1 VAAKLVLARGPATL
15 AYTDPGSEHEDNARF
30 LSDLE
35 AWFGQEIVRLK
46 SDKYADTWA
55 VWRQTNYLVG
65 VDGARCTVEL
75 KRKLRFAF
83 QRPDD
88 RQVFGYTA
96 DPPEVERA
104 RRAEKN
110 DPGIDWWWP
119 LIDADLRKPD
129 CLAMIERAGIKL
141 PVMYQLGYDHNNCVG
156 CVKGGIGY
164 WNKVRVD
171 FPQVFDRMA
180 AEERRIGHAVNS
192 EEVTEGSRAKTPVW
206 LDELDPDRGDY
217 ATEPTIECS
226 IMCAIAETEYAA
238 LPPTASTRRHD
249 AISKCWCGDFHTPA
263 EVDALAASTRLA
275 GED

>member
-1 VAAKLVLARGPATL
+1 VGEGRTVVWVSAGAASAVAAKLVLARGPAVL
-15 AYTDPGSEHEDNARF
+15 AYTDPGSEHPDNARF
-30 LSDLE
+30 LGDLE
-35 AWFGQEIVRLK
+35 QWFGQEIIRLK
-46 SDKYADTWA
+46 SEKYADTWD

-65 VDGARCTVEL
+65 VGGARCTVEL

-104 RRAEKN
+104 RRAERN

-119 LIDADLRKPD
+119 LIEADLRKPD
-129 CLAMIERAGIKL
+129 CLAMIERAGIAL

-164 WNKVRVD
+164 WNKIRVD
-171 FPQVFDRMA
+171 FPDTFARMA
-180 AEERRIGHAVNS
+180 SEERRIGHAVNS

-226 IMCAIAETEYAA
+226 IMCAIAETSY
-238 LPPTASTRRHD
+238 S
-249 AISKCWCGDFHTPA
+249 
-263 EVDALAASTRLA
+263 
-275 GED
+275 